1 MLEYSPNSKEAVLRR
16 KILGVK
22 IRHLRTRSGLSLQEV
37 GEALGIEAQLV
48 TDIEFGQRDVTL
60 PQLEVMALFFN
71 APIVYLLSD
80 IPLEEPNKEFPT
92 QEAIA
97 LRQRI
102 IGVLLRQA
110 RTEAGRS
117 QEDLARILGVPV
129 GRIAAYELGNAEI
142 PLPELETLAKSI
154 NISLN
159 HFMDQGLRPGEAGGE
174 VATLEEIAQFS
185 KLPKEVREFLS
196 NPANLLYIKIAM
208 SLSELSADTL
218 RTLAEGLLEVTY

>member
-60 PQLEVMALFFN
+60 PQLEVMALLFN
-71 APIVYLLSD
+71 APIIYLLSD
-80 IPLEEPNKEFPT
+80 IPLEEPNKDFPT

-129 GRIAAYELGNAEI
+129 SRIAAYELGNAEI

-208 SLSELSADTL
+208 SLSELSAETL
-218 RTLAEGLLEVTY
+218 RALAEGLLEVTY